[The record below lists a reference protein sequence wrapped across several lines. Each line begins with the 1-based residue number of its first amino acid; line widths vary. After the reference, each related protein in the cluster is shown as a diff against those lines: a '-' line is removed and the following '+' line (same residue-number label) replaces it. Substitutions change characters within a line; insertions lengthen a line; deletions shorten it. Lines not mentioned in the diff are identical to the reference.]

1 MNFLHW
7 GERMQRKVSRW
18 QTFKRFCK
26 RNMTREWAAHFS
38 YQVITFILS
47 VCIVIVVADYAVNKT
62 YAERTLKF
70 VDGFTVTAH
79 SGCLDTPENS
89 MESLQAAVQ
98 SGVDIVEFDL
108 RQSFDGTLVL
118 SHDIVVSEASCVT
131 LEEAFDYLQG
141 KKVQINVDVKEVRT
155 LSALHTMVYRYGLED
170 RVFLTGIG
178 TGDVDNVRADC
189 PGIDYY
195 LNYSPSRVKIFFS
208 DYQQKLLAVVQ
219 ESGAVGINCNYKYA
233 CATLSNLLHDNGY
246 KLSVWTVDSK
256 KTMKRILVCSP
267 DNITTKY
274 PDRLQKIIDTWD
286 A

>member
-1 MNFLHW
+1 MIAL
-7 GERMQRKVSRW
+7 QRKVSRW

-47 VCIVIVVADYAVNKT
+47 VCIVAVVADYAVNKT
-62 YAERTLKF
+62 YEERTLRF

-79 SGCLDTPENS
+79 TGCQDTPENS
-89 MESLQAAVQ
+89 MESLRAAVE
-98 SGVDIVEFDL
+98 SGTDIVEFDL

-118 SHDIVVSEASCVT
+118 SHDIVVRESSCIT
-131 LEEAFDYLQG
+131 LEEAFDYLRD
-141 KKVQINVDVKEVRT
+141 KAVQINVDVKETRT
-155 LSALHTMVYRYGLED
+155 LSALHDMILRYGFED
-170 RVFLTGIG
+170 RVFLTGIAMN
-178 TGDVDNVRADC
+178 DVDNVKADC

-208 DYQQKLLAVVQ
+208 DYQQKLLAVMQ

-233 CATLSNLLHDNGY
+233 CATLSNFLHDNGY
-246 KLSVWTVDSK
+246 KLSVWTVDKK

-267 DNITTKY
+267 DNITTRY
-274 PDRLQKIIDTWD
+274 PDRLQSVIDSWD